1 MIAAAMFVFMLSLA
15 GVPPLS
21 GFLSKLLM
29 INGIVNVSAGTGSA
43 SAATVLSWAQGV
55 DPIFWLAVAIVL
67 NSALSLFYYLRIGL
81 VMFFES
87 PDTEKP
93 LKRASSLRLAI
104 IACAALTLLFGI
116 GPLSNSLLDMVG
128 SAVDSFM
135 GS

>member
-1 MIAAAMFVFMLSLA
+1 
-15 GVPPLS
+15 
-21 GFLSKLLM
+21 
-29 INGIVNVSAGTGSA
+29 
-43 SAATVLSWAQGV
+43 
-55 DPIFWLAVAIVL
+55 
-67 NSALSLFYYLRIGL
+67 
-81 VMFFES
+81 MFFES

-116 GPLSNSLLDMVG
+116 GPMSNSLLDMVG